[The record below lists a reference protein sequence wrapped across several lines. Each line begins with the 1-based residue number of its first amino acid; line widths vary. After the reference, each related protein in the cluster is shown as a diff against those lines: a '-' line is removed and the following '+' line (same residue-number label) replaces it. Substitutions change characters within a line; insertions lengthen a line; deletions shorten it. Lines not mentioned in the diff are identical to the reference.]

1 MQAGTFNW
9 PDQVAFTWT
18 GKGRQNYLRL
28 VEARGHQ
35 DFDSGG
41 TRSADTVLN
50 RTNATQARPTV
61 ETRHLNIK
69 ADEVERLL
77 PHQRGG
83 NRANDGFSILGV
95 CRAVRL
101 ELGLEDE

>member
-9 PDQVAFTWT
+9 LDQVAFILTAE
-18 GKGRQNYLRL
+18 GRQDYLRL

-41 TRSADTVLN
+41 TRSAETVLN
-50 RTNATQARPTV
+50 RTNATQARLTV
-61 ETRHLNIK
+61 ETRHLNIE

-77 PHQRGG
+77 PHQRAG
-83 NRANDGFSILGV
+83 NRANDGFSILV
-95 CRAVRL
+95 VSVRYNVT
-101 ELGLEDE
+101 